1 MVLSDLFC
9 SVDYFEIITIF
20 DAMDLK
26 VIDEFCVEEFI
37 RPLVKVMSY
46 TGLEKKGKLEFK
58 NYSMDICLKKF
69 CQSGGSQCFFSV
81 KIIW

>member
-9 SVDYFEIITIF
+9 NVDYFEIITIF

-26 VIDEFCVEEFI
+26 VIGEFCVEEFI

-46 TGLEKKGKLEFK
+46 TGLEKRE
-58 NYSMDICLKKF
+58 N
-69 CQSGGSQCFFSV
+69 
-81 KIIW
+81 